1 MSPIT
6 ALRKLKPYSRIEHNT
21 LEPTENNETTVIL
34 SVDNETFS
42 ATSKNKNQS
51 KLKAFKK
58 AVKHF
63 DEYES
68 IIFF

>member
-6 ALRKLKPYSRIEHNT
+6 ALRKLKPYSRLETQVIESN
-21 LEPTENNETTVIL
+21 ENNETTVIV
-34 SVDNETFS
+34 SIDNEIFT
-42 ATSKNKNQS
+42 ATSKNKCQS

-63 DEYES
+63 DKDGI